1 MILKMKS
8 TKDKILYKINKIIG
22 KNYQH
27 RFQVDKLLLSRSI
40 ELTDENLELF
50 KDYINIDEII
60 RNRCDLTKE
69 FINKYCLTTE
79 RLEILAS
86 HQYLTEDFIE
96 KYKDIIDW
104 KSVSKY
110 QKLSENFIERYDNLV
125 NWKSVSKYQKLSES
139 FIEKY
144 SDKVEWYLISVY
156 QRLSNGFIKKYKK
169 KLYYNDICKY
179 QKLNKPKI
187 FKNFY
192 NFYHY
197 TDKQIE
203 LINKNWIYKST
214 EEKKQLLIDT
224 ELYECYNDY
233 FIAYKAIRTDRYSL
247 YNFQY
252 KYEKGGVYE
261 SWCDCSNNESSFGL
275 SVGTED
281 FAKRYGFTTSIRY
294 NIVRCKVKYEDIGR
308 IVHNGDKIR
317 CFKIEILD

>member
-8 TKDKILYKINKIIG
+8 TKDKKILDKINKIIG

-27 RFQVDKLLLSRSI
+27 RFQVDNLLLSRSI

-50 KDYINIDEII
+50 KDYITIDEII

-79 RLEILAS
+79 RLKILAA

-96 KYKDIIDW
+96 EHKDEIDW

-110 QKLSENFIERYDNLV
+110 QKLSENFIERYENLL
-125 NWKSVSKYQKLSES
+125 NWRDISSCQKLSES

-144 SDKVEWYLISVY
+144 SDKVDWSLISVY
-156 QRLSNGFIKKYKK
+156 QRLSNSFIKKYKK

-179 QKLNKPKI
+179 QKLNKPKF

-192 NFYHY
+192 NFCY
-197 TDKQIE
+197 TDRQIE
-203 LINKNWIYKST
+203 LINENWIYKST
-214 EEKKQLLIDT
+214 EEKKQLVIDT
-224 ELYECYNDY
+224 GLYECHDDY
-233 FIAYKAIRTDRYSL
+233 FIAYKAIRGDRYSL

-261 SWCDCSNNESSFGL
+261 SWCDCSSDENSFGL
-275 SVGTED
+275 SVGTYSYAEN
-281 FAKRYGFTTSIRY
+281 YGNYY
-294 NIVRCKVKYEDIGR
+294 NKYQLVRCKVKYEDIGR